1 MSTSNNYTMT
11 MESGAV
17 YTVKDNIV
25 VIEPSHAPAYA
36 IKAWQLFAF
45 DPEEIEKWDDLPTFM
60 ATAER
65 KEPAVGRR
73 VLVYGKDGWRV
84 STNIVKLEAANA

>member
-1 MSTSNNYTMT
+1 MRQTRMT

-17 YTVKDNIV
+17 YTVKDDIV

-36 IKAWQLFAF
+36 IKAWQFFAF
-45 DPEEIEKWDDLPTFM
+45 DPDEVEKWDDLATFM

-73 VLVYGKDGWRV
+73 VLVYGKEEWRI
-84 STNIVKLEAANA
+84 STKIVKLETANV